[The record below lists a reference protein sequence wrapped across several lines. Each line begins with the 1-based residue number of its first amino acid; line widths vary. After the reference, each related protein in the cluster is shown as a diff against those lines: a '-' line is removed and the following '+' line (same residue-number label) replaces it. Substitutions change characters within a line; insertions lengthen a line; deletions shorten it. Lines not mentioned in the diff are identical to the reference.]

1 MRFKKI
7 LKLIFFCL
15 ISFCWN
21 HSLAQFSKTHYIPPV
36 ATQGFG
42 ASESESQYLYIST
55 PNENPISVTIFPI
68 GGTPET
74 NENVSNSNP
83 WEYYIGYGNETN
95 LIALTS
101 DNDNKFDNKG
111 FIVEADDLVY
121 VSARLFGG
129 GNSRFQAGS
138 LVSKGLAG
146 IGKEFRVGTF
156 INGGGNEVGS
166 TYLNF
171 VSVLAIE
178 DNTTLNFSDFDQGI
192 VFINT
197 PPPNDIILDSGESYI
212 VGLAADE
219 TIENTDGL
227 IGTLVVS
234 DKPVAV
240 NSGSFNGSNTIL
252 QEAGSG
258 QDIGI
263 DQVAPVERIG
273 TEYIFVRGIGPDEVE
288 RPLIVAH
295 EDDTDVFVNGD
306 FYTTLPFAG
315 DYVSIES
322 IKYGVS
328 YQINN
333 YTGYDNVNND
343 GQIGDDG
350 VWGPYGGWNGGWDN
364 PDNDD
369 GPESIDGVPINPD
382 ANLDD
387 EPGLSESSSMYV
399 NTSKPVFA
407 YQGFGGVRPGTLS
420 QYGIT
425 GGVANV
431 GLFFVP
437 L

>member
-1 MRFKKI
+1 
-7 LKLIFFCL
+7 
-15 ISFCWN
+15 
-21 HSLAQFSKTHYIPPV
+21 V
-36 ATQGFG
+36 ATQGFS

-129 GNSRFQAGS
+129 GGSGFQAGS

-192 VFINT
+192 VFVNT

-252 QEAGSG
+252 QEAGGG

-306 FYTTLPFAG
+306 FYTTLPFA
-315 DYVSIES
+315 
-322 IKYGVS
+322 
-328 YQINN
+328 
-333 YTGYDNVNND
+333 
-343 GQIGDDG
+343 
-350 VWGPYGGWNGGWDN
+350 
-364 PDNDD
+364 
-369 GPESIDGVPINPD
+369 
-382 ANLDD
+382 
-387 EPGLSESSSMYV
+387 
-399 NTSKPVFA
+399 
-407 YQGFGGVRPGTLS
+407 
-420 QYGIT
+420 
-425 GGVANV
+425 
-431 GLFFVP
+431 
-437 L
+437 